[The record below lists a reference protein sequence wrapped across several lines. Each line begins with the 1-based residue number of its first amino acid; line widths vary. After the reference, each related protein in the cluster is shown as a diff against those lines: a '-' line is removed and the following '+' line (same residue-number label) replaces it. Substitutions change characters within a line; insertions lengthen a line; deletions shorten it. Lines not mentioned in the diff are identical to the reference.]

1 MAEKVY
7 VSLRKTN
14 HRFKVLANQVL
25 ELIVQHLVLIEFV
38 HLNNKFPESNFEEI
52 YTSEHES
59 ALLSAINNTCI
70 YGEQTEFRFRSCSQD
85 LETFALDR
93 SPKVVTKIPNH
104 IFEKALNKRPH
115 T

>member
-14 HRFKVLANQVL
+14 HRFKVLTNQVL

-59 ALLSAINNTCI
+59 ALLSAIINNAF
-70 YGEQTEFRFRSCSQD
+70 TENKLNLD
-85 LETFALDR
+85 LEVA
-93 SPKVVTKIPNH
+93 VKI
-104 IFEKALNKRPH
+104 
-115 T
+115 